1 MRLLR
6 WRQQAGFQQ
15 LELAFFVPQQLLHC
29 FVAPVGQP
37 VVASSVAIVFK
48 RCSERFATE
57 RIVELVTA
65 KEQQFAI
72 LVIELVTA
80 LEGSA
85 ATSIAKGLVVIAW
98 STAAVITIQ
107 KVAELATTRLAT
119 AAVAV
124 ATSYY
129 LIVVV
134 AATATA

>member
-1 MRLLR
+1 M
-6 WRQQAGFQQ
+6 
-15 LELAFFVPQQLLHC
+15 
-29 FVAPVGQP
+29 
-37 VVASSVAIVFK
+37 
-48 RCSERFATE
+48 
-57 RIVELVTA
+57 
-65 KEQQFAI
+65 
-72 LVIELVTA
+72 TA

-124 ATSYY
+124 AVATSYY